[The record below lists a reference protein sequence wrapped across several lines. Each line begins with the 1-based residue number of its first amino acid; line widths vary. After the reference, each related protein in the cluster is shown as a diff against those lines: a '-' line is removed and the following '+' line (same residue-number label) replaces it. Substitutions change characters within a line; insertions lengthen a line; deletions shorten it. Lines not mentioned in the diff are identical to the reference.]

1 MASMNKNLQRV
12 ALAGAVLI
20 SFSLLLHSISR
31 ASSTTAKL
39 NSALPMSSDVSSLYD
54 KKCAECHGKDGRS
67 KSFRGKHTHA
77 RDLTDAQWQEEV
89 SDERIYNSISNG
101 KGKMPRFSKKLS
113 EAEINSLI
121 KYVRDLK
128 R

>member
-1 MASMNKNLQRV
+1 MNKNLKRV

-20 SFSLLLHSISR
+20 FFSLWLHSSSI

-39 NSALPMSSDVSSLYD
+39 NSALPMSGDVSSLYD

-67 KSFRGKHTHA
+67 KSFRGRHTHA

-101 KGKMPRFSKKLS
+101 KGKMPAFGKKLS
-113 EAEINSLI
+113 DAEINSLI

-128 R
+128 K